1 MKNTPLPPRS
11 HWSTEGPPA
20 QDAPGWGYWNAPPP
34 DPAGMFA
41 ETPESEL
48 HISEVFG
55 MIWSHRW
62 LVLTVL
68 LVTVV
73 LGTAYGMTRPRLYR
87 ATVVLNIDASKP
99 VITPGQYNAGPSW
112 WERDTYLHDQLFVMR
127 TPRVAMRAA
136 QRLGLMAAN
145 MPDANAAAGVLLGAL
160 QVEPIKDSNLLT
172 LSMVGTSPERI
183 AEWANMYAQV
193 FIETSIE
200 DNIDKTRQVYK
211 VISDRL
217 DPLRKQVADSEQ
229 RLVDF
234 RTRQDGL
241 LFADQDKNV
250 ISEQVNT
257 LTTEYAQA
265 KSDRIRLESRLS
277 ALTRLH
283 ESGMAEA
290 AFSDVLNDDTIQG
303 LRQERGKLRAELD
316 DKLRTYK
323 PEHPVIQDLKAR
335 IAGLDQRLK
344 DQIETLLTSTKTDYE
359 IARGREQSLYS
370 NIQQLKQQ
378 SIELS
383 RQTLELEKLRRAY
396 DQDKT
401 FFEQMVARSKEVD
414 LSANVTMNNVS
425 VVQPAQVPGAPF
437 RPNLPLILG
446 ASLITGLALGVGS
459 ALGLTFL
466 DQTMRTPDQIERY
479 LNLDVLTAV
488 PKFKEGSKNVL
499 RESFQALR
507 TALLLAS
514 RSEGCQIVMVTSAT
528 PSEGKTTV
536 SFNLARVLASG
547 GERVLLIDGDL
558 RRPRLHRLVSSK
570 NVRGLTSV
578 VLGEREVRD
587 VITALADVPNLDVV
601 TSGPLPPNP
610 PELFSKSSFA
620 AMLEGVRKDYDWVV
634 IDTPPVVSVTD
645 AVICSRVVDM
655 ALLVVQYGGPRRQLI
670 REALKNLRRSGVHI
684 PGAVINR
691 VDVERSYY
699 YYSSYYSSHY
709 YTSDPAPVTEPGSQ
723 STA

>member
-1 MKNTPLPPRS
+1 MKNTPLPPLS

-34 DPAGMFA
+34 DQAGMSA
-41 ETPESEL
+41 ESPESEFDIGEL
-48 HISEVFG
+48 VG
-55 MIWSHRW
+55 MVWSHRW

-68 LVTVV
+68 LVTIV

-87 ATVVLNIDASKP
+87 ASVTLYVDLSTP
-99 VITPGQYNAGPSW
+99 PITPGQLKASPDW
-112 WERDTYLHDQLFVMR
+112 WERSTYLQDQAYIIR
-127 TPRVAMRAA
+127 THRIAARAA
-136 QRLGLMAAN
+136 ERLGLVGSAAG
-145 MPDANAAAGVLLGAL
+145 DTEAAAAVLLGAL
-160 QVEPIKDSNLLT
+160 QVDQQKDSNLLM
-172 LSMVGTSPERI
+172 LSMVGTSPDRV
-183 AEWANMYAQV
+183 AEWANGYSQV
-193 FIETSIE
+193 YIETNIE
-200 DNIDKTRQVYK
+200 DNLEKTRQVYR

-229 RLVDF
+229 KLVDF

-265 KSDRIRLESRLS
+265 KSQRIRLESRLN

-290 AFSDVLNDDTIQG
+290 AFSDVLNDETIQA
-303 LRQERGKLRAELD
+303 LRRERGKLQADLD

-323 PEHPVIQDLKAR
+323 EEHPVIQDLKAR

-344 DQIETLLTSTKTDYE
+344 DQIETLLTSTRTDYE
-359 IARGREQSLYS
+359 IVKGREESLYN
-370 NIQQLKQQ
+370 NIQQLKKQ
-378 SIELS
+378 SIDLS
-383 RQTLELEKLRRAY
+383 RQTLELDNLRREY

-401 FFEQMVARSKEVD
+401 FLEQMVARSKEVD
-414 LSANVTMNNVS
+414 LSANVFMNNIS
-425 VVQPAQVPGAPF
+425 VVDPARVPGAPF
-437 RPNLPLILG
+437 RPNLPLILMSSVIAGLVLGIG
-446 ASLITGLALGVGS
+446 AAVGLDY
-459 ALGLTFL
+459 L
-466 DQTMRTPDQIERY
+466 DQTIRTPDEVEKLLQLE
-479 LNLDVLTAV
+479 VLTAV
-488 PKFKEGSKNVL
+488 PRFKEGSTRIL
-499 RESFQALR
+499 RESFQSLR

-620 AMLEGVRKDYDWVV
+620 AMLGKVREDYDWVV
-634 IDTPPVVSVTD
+634 IDTPPVASVTD

-655 ALLVVQYGGPRRQLI
+655 AVFVVQYGGPKRQLV
-670 REALKNLRRSGVHI
+670 REGLKNLRRSGVRI

-709 YTSDPAPVTEPGSQ
+709 YTSDPAPVPEPGAQ

>member
-1 MKNTPLPPRS
+1 MQETQFPP
-11 HWSTEGPPA
+11 TNPKMPAGPSPE
-20 QDAPGWGYWNAPPP
+20 DAPGWGYWTGPAQST
-34 DPAGMFA
+34 AGMF
-41 ETPESEL
+41 PESPEPEL
-48 HISEVFG
+48 HIGELIGIV
-55 MIWSHRW
+55 WSHRW
-62 LVLTVL
+62 IVLSVL
-68 LVTVV
+68 LVTIV

-87 ATVVLNIDASKP
+87 ATAVLNIDTSTP
-99 VITPGQYNAGPSW
+99 NITPGQYNAGPNW
-112 WERDTYLHDQLFVMR
+112 WERDIYLRDQMFIMR
-127 TPRVAMRAA
+127 TRRVAERAA
-136 QRLGLMAAN
+136 QRLGLMEGSGGNTGAGAA
-145 MPDANAAAGVLLGAL
+145 MLLGAL
-160 QVEPIKDSNLLT
+160 QVSPMKDTNLLQ
-172 LSMVGTSPERI
+172 LSMIGTAPDRI
-183 AEWANMYAQV
+183 TEWANVYAQV
-193 FIETSIE
+193 YIETTIE

-217 DPLRKQVADSEQ
+217 DPLRKQVANSEQ
-229 RLVDF
+229 KLVDF
-234 RTRQDGL
+234 RMRQDGL

-265 KSDRIRLESRLS
+265 KSDRIRLESRLN

-283 ESGMAEA
+283 RSGMAEA
-290 AFSDVLNDDTIQG
+290 AFSDVLSDATIAS
-303 LRQERGKLRAELD
+303 LRQQRGSLQADLD

-323 PEHPVIQDLKAR
+323 PEHPVIQDLKAQ
-335 IAGLDQRLK
+335 IAGIDKRLK
-344 DQIETLLTSTKTDYE
+344 DQIEALLTSTRTDYD
-359 IARGREQSLYS
+359 IVKGREQTLYN

-401 FFEQMVARSKEVD
+401 FLEQMVARSKEVD
-414 LSANVTMNNVS
+414 LSANVTLNNIS

-437 RPNLPLILG
+437 RPNLPMILAG
-446 ASLITGLALGVGS
+446 SLIAGLVLGIGS
-459 ALGLTFL
+459 AFGLTLL
-466 DQTMRTPDQIERY
+466 DQTIRTPDQVER
-479 LNLDVLTAV
+479 LLGLDVLAAV
-488 PKFKEGSKNVL
+488 PRFKEGSRNVL
-499 RESFQALR
+499 RESFQSLR

-514 RSEGCQIVMVTSAT
+514 RREGCQIVMVTSAT
-528 PSEGKTTV
+528 PGEGKTTV
-536 SFNLARVLASG
+536 SYNLARVLASG

-587 VITALADVPNLDVV
+587 VITAIADVPNLDIV

-620 AMLEGVRKDYDWVV
+620 TMLQKVRSDYDWVV
-634 IDTPPVVSVTD
+634 IDTPPVASVTD
-645 AVICSRVVDM
+645 PVVCSRVVDM
-655 ALLVVQYGGPRRQLI
+655 ALFVVQYGGPRRQVI
-670 REALKNLRRSGVHI
+670 REGLKGLYKSGVHI

-709 YTSDPAPVTEPGSQ
+709 YASDAGSATEPGSQ

>member
-1 MKNTPLPPRS
+1 MKNTPPPPRS
-11 HWSTEGPPA
+11 HWSTDGPSPR
-20 QDAPGWGYWNAPPP
+20 DAPGWGYWNGPAPS
-34 DPAGMFA
+34 PAGTFA
-41 ETPESEL
+41 ESPESEFDIGEL
-48 HISEVFG
+48 VG

-68 LVTVV
+68 LVTIV
-73 LGTAYGMTRPRLYR
+73 LGTAYGMTRPKLYR
-87 ATVVLNIDASKP
+87 ATATLNIDLSTP
-99 VITPGQYNAGPSW
+99 QITPGQLTGSPSF
-112 WERDTYLHDQLFVMR
+112 WERDTYLRDQVYIIR
-127 TPRVAMRAA
+127 TRRIAARAA
-136 QRLGLMAAN
+136 ERLGLVGSAA
-145 MPDANAAAGVLLGAL
+145 PDSSTAAGVLLGAL
-160 QVEPIKDSNLLT
+160 VVDHLKDTNLVA
-172 LSMVGTSPERI
+172 LSMIGTSPDRV
-183 AEWANMYAQV
+183 AEWANAYAQV
-193 FIETSIE
+193 YIETRIE
-200 DNIDKTRQVYK
+200 DNLDKTRQVYK

-217 DPLRKQVADSEQ
+217 NPLRKQVADSEQ
-229 RLVDF
+229 KLVDF
-234 RTRQDGL
+234 RMRQDGL

-257 LTTEYAQA
+257 LTSEYAQA
-265 KSDRIRLESRLS
+265 KSQRIRLESRLN
-277 ALTRLH
+277 ALTRLR

-290 AFSDVLNDDTIQG
+290 AFSEVLNDETIQA
-303 LRQERGKLRAELD
+303 LRQERGKLKAELD

-323 PEHPVIQDLKAR
+323 EEHPVIQDLKAR
-335 IAGLDQRLK
+335 ITGLDKRLK
-344 DQIETLLTSTKTDYE
+344 DQIEALLTSTRTDYE
-359 IARGREQSLYS
+359 IVKGREESLYN

-378 SIELS
+378 SIALS
-383 RQTLELEKLRRAY
+383 RQTLELEKLRREY
-396 DQDKT
+396 DQDKS
-401 FFEQMVARSKEVD
+401 FLEQMVTRSKEVD
-414 LSANVTMNNVS
+414 LSANVIMNNIS
-425 VVQPAQVPGAPF
+425 VVQPAQAPAAPF
-437 RPNLPLILG
+437 KPNLPLILTLSVIAGLVLGIG
-446 ASLITGLALGVGS
+446 AAVGLDY
-459 ALGLTFL
+459 L
-466 DQTMRTPDQIERY
+466 DQTIRTPDDVEKLLQLE
-479 LNLDVLTAV
+479 VLTAV
-488 PKFKEGSKNVL
+488 PRFKEGSTHIL
-499 RESFQALR
+499 RESFQSLR

-620 AMLEGVRKDYDWVV
+620 AMLDKVRADYDWVV
-634 IDTPPVVSVTD
+634 IDTPPVASVTD

-655 ALLVVQYGGPRRQLI
+655 ALFVVQYGGPKRQMV
-670 REALKNLRRSGVHI
+670 REGLKNLSRSGVHI

-709 YTSDPAPVTEPGSQ
+709 YTSDPAPVAEPGTQ